1 MTMGK
6 RIARQFYAQD
16 IKYSYYSGCS
26 TGGRQGLKEAQMF
39 PEDFDGIVAG
49 APAWWTTHLQLFNM
63 KVGLYNL
70 PVDAPHHIPNE
81 LFPVI
86 QKEVMKQC
94 DPQDGLADNI
104 ISDPRRCRFR
114 PETLLCSG
122 SSNTRECLTVP
133 QLKTLDLVYSDWTE
147 ANQTFIFPH
156 LELGSEYQWPMAI
169 GGNVP
174 SALGTEYVKY
184 FLNLG
189 STWRWQ
195 DFTPDIIKLSEQ
207 INPGNATADQFD
219 MSPYFTKGGKLLQY
233 HGWSDGSIPSGASI
247 YFYDQ
252 VSRSL
257 IPKGIDLDAAY
268 RLFMVPGMG

>member
-1 MTMGK
+1 MGK
-6 RIARQFYAQD
+6 RIVRQYYAQD

-26 TGGRQGLKEAQMF
+26 TGGRQGLKESQMF

-81 LFPVI
+81 LFPIV

-94 DPQDGLADNI
+94 DPQDGLIDNI

-114 PETLLCSG
+114 SENLLCAG
-122 SSNTRECLTVP
+122 PSNTKDCLTVP
-133 QLKTLDLVYSDWTE
+133 QLKTLDLIYSDWTE

-156 LELGSEYQWPMAI
+156 LEMGSEYQWPMAL
-169 GGNVP
+169 P
-174 SALGTEYVKY
+174 SPDPSSMGTEYVKNM
-184 FLNLG
+184 LNLG
-189 STWRWQ
+189 PSWRWQ

-207 INPGNATADQFD
+207 INPGNATADHFED
-219 MSPYFTKGGKLLQY
+219 MGRYFEKGGKILHY
-233 HGWSDGSIPSGASI
+233 HGWADGSIPSGSSI

-252 VSRSL
+252 VYRTL
-257 IPKGIDLDAAY
+257 KPKGVDLDASY
-268 RLFMVPGMG
+268 RFFMVPGMG